1 VKKLLGFAVGLVFLG
16 SALAQIAG
24 GYGTADVKDPQV
36 MAAAKFAVGAQN
48 TKLKRTGS
56 RAYTLLEITKAQM
69 QVVAGLNF
77 HICINTKLG
86 TSIRSAEAVVYQ
98 DLQQKLS
105 LSSWTWKKCSIK

>member
-1 VKKLLGFAVGLVFLG
+1 MKKLLWLVVGLVFFG

-24 GYGTADVKDPQV
+24 GYATADVKDPQV

-48 TKLKRTGS
+48 TKLKRIGS
-56 RAYTLLEITKAQM
+56 RAYALLEISKAEM

-77 HICINTKLG
+77 HVCIKTKLG
-86 TSIRSAEAVVYQ
+86 TNTRSAEAVVYR

-105 LSSWTWKKCSIK
+105 LSSWAWKKCGIK

>member
-1 VKKLLGFAVGLVFLG
+1 MKKLLGFAVGLVFFG

-24 GYGTADVKDPQV
+24 GYETADVKDPQV
-36 MAAAKFAVGAQN
+36 MAAAKFAVNAQN
-48 TKLKRTGS
+48 TKLKRTGN
-56 RAYTLLEITKAQM
+56 RAYTLLEISKAQM

-77 HICINTKLG
+77 QVCLKTKLG

-105 LSSWTWKKCSIK
+105 LTSWAWRKCSIK

>member
-1 VKKLLGFAVGLVFLG
+1 VKNFYLVFGGFVLLG

-24 GYGTADVKDPQV
+24 GYGMADVKDPQV
-36 MAAAKFAVGAQN
+36 IAAAKFAVGAQN

-56 RAYTLLEITKAQM
+56 RAYTLLEISKAEM

-77 HICINTKLG
+77 HVCLKTKLG
-86 TSIRSAEAVVYQ
+86 TGIRSADAVVYQ

-105 LSSWTWKKCSIK
+105 LSSWEWKKCSIK